1 VRRAGGVAVL
11 WGAMLLVLAV
21 VLWAVFVE
29 TDYLSV
35 LLPAFAVGGTVAIAA
50 LAWWR
55 AGRRTPSAILAGEP
69 SPDSSWSSV
78 LVAVAVALIVLGLE
92 VGTFLCF
99 VGGGLAVLGIGGLL
113 REWRAERR
121 AS

>member
-1 VRRAGGVAVL
+1 MRRAGGAMLVWAVMLAVL
-11 WGAMLLVLAV
+11 AA

-35 LLPAFAVGGTVAIAA
+35 LMPAFAVVGTVVIAA

-55 AGRRTPSAILAGEP
+55 AGRRTPRAVLVGEP
-69 SPDSSWSSV
+69 SPDLSYASV
-78 LVAVAVALIVLGLE
+78 LLAIAVSVVLLGLE

-99 VGGGLAVLGIGGLL
+99 VGAGLGLLAVGGLV

>member
-1 VRRAGGVAVL
+1 MRRAGGAVL
-11 WGAMLLVLAV
+11 VWALMLGVLAV
-21 VLWAVFVE
+21 VLWAVFVQ

-35 LLPAFAVGGTVAIAA
+35 LMPAFAVTGTALIAA

-55 AGRRTPSAILAGEP
+55 AGRRTPRDVLVGEP
-69 SPDSSWSSV
+69 SPDLSYASV
-78 LVAVAVALIVLGLE
+78 LLAVAVSLVLLGLE

-99 VGGGLAVLGIGGLL
+99 VGAGLGLFAIGGLV

-121 AS
+121 A

>member
-1 VRRAGGVAVL
+1 VRRAA
-11 WGAMLLVLAV
+11 GATLVWALMLALLAV

-35 LLPAFAVGGTVAIAA
+35 LMPAFAIAGTLAIAL

-55 AGRRTPSAILAGEP
+55 VGRRSPRAVLVGEP
-69 SPDSSWSSV
+69 SPDLSYASV
-78 LVAVAVALIVLGLE
+78 LLAIAVSLVLLGLE
-92 VGTFLCF
+92 VGTFMVF
-99 VGGGLAVLGIGGLL
+99 IGAGLGLLAIGGLV

-121 AS
+121 A